1 MARNKGVKQVS
12 DPGISPGMTGR
23 KPVSSHISETNSDS
37 PYFKVRIKT
46 SYMMN
51 KTITLGL
58 TLILTVFLCSVSNT
72 TKADAA
78 LNVGTALNAGATLH
92 AGAAFLNTGN
102 EIKTDTGGRSVS
114 LDSAQLCIARFTA
127 VMKDHGFSNAA
138 GQPVNIHIKKT
149 SMITTGESFS
159 GKNLQDWLN
168 ATMTQYASAGKTLV
182 INVQLGIY
190 DDNYLNTYQPNA
202 SLRSANKD
210 RIAIFLVP
218 ADASTGQPVHAL
230 AAQPGNP
237 PPPGGT
243 GFDLGGV
250 QP

>member
-1 MARNKGVKQVS
+1 MK
-12 DPGISPGMTGR
+12 
-23 KPVSSHISETNSDS
+23 
-37 PYFKVRIKT
+37 
-46 SYMMN
+46 
-51 KTITLGL
+51 KTITLRL
-58 TLILTVFLCSVSNT
+58 TLILAVFLCSFSNT
-72 TKADAA
+72 TMA
-78 LNVGTALNAGATLH
+78 GTTSFNNIPL
-92 AGAAFLNTGN
+92 
-102 EIKTDTGGRSVS
+102 IKTDTGGRSVN
-114 LDSAQLCIARFTA
+114 LDSAQLCIARFSS
-127 VMKDHGFSNAA
+127 VMKDHGFSNVA
-138 GQPVNIHIKKT
+138 GQAVNIRIKKT

-168 ATMTQYASAGKTLV
+168 ATMEQYASAGKTLV

-218 ADASTGQPVHAL
+218 ADASTGQPIHAL
-230 AAQPGNP
+230 AAQPGNNPPP